1 MLKDEELL
9 QKSVFVCS
17 ARGIALFAK
26 KPWYFSNEK
35 PKHELKAYLTKWLTP
50 FVLVSAFACILL
62 DVLLLH

>member
-1 MLKDEELL
+1 MKSCYKKVFLFALQEGLLFL
-9 QKSVFVCS
+9 QKN
-17 ARGIALFAK
+17 
-26 KPWYFSNEK
+26 WYFSNKEK